1 MKKFL
6 LSLALAVAGF
16 SVQAATVVET
26 LTIDNFG
33 FTKATTYA
41 NCEYTSKDTGIKY
54 TGNMCLSNAANGSC
68 MQFRTGSG
76 KNAGLVVAANEKG
89 YKIVSI
95 AVEPSTTATTTNRWD
110 VYGNTTAYSSF
121 SDLFTETS
129 AGTLVGNGTTKS
141 TVTPTA
147 DYAFFGFRANNKS
160 IYIKSITITY
170 DDGGDG
176 TGPASA
182 GLSFAS
188 SALEVGVGETV
199 DGPALTKA
207 TTAEAVYS
215 SSNDAVA
222 TVDAATGKVTGVAAG
237 TATITAKTAAT
248 ADFKEG
254 EASYTVTVVD
264 YSIPGMTIEN
274 PMTVAQA
281 LAACTADKQTV
292 YVQGIVTEVTT
303 PWSTQYNNVT
313 YNIVDDGSND
323 VLVVFRGKWGAGV
336 TPTADKNP
344 EVGARVIVHGDIL
357 IYTDRKTGAQTKEV
371 NTGNEIVSYEAPGSF
386 DGVEDIVADDA
397 NAPVEYYN
405 LQGVRVANPENGLYI
420 RVQGKKA
427 TKVLVR

>member
-6 LSLALAVAGF
+6 LSLATMLCVCAFA
-16 SVQAATVVET
+16 SAETVT
-26 LTIDNFG
+26 
-33 FTKATTYA
+33 FTFYS
-41 NCEYTSKDTGIKY
+41 TSGVNNYDLEPAY
-54 TGNMCLSNAANGSC
+54 TGSSTGYIANGSKATQAPITLTLSGATADC
-68 MQFRTGSG
+68 WRNWSDGLRAYGKTASKKPTLQITGADGATITKVEFKLKSALTITASTGTMEKTTSVSSNSWTGSTEDVTFTLTG
-76 KNAGLVVAANEKG
+76 GNNAIQVL
-89 YKIVSI
+89 
-95 AVEPSTTATTTNRWD
+95 
-110 VYGNTTAYSSF
+110 
-121 SDLFTETS
+121 
-129 AGTLVGNGTTKS
+129 
-141 TVTPTA
+141 
-147 DYAFFGFRANNKS
+147 
-160 IYIKSITITY
+160 TITY
-170 DDGGDG
+170 EAAIAG
-176 TGPASA
+176 GPASA

-215 SSNDAVA
+215 SSDDAVA

-281 LAACTADKQTV
+281 LAACDESPKGV
-292 YVQGIVTEVTT
+292 YVCGIVTEVTT

-313 YNIVDDGSND
+313 YNIVDDGSTD
-323 VLVVFRGKWGAGV
+323 VLIVFRGKWGASV

-344 EVGARVIVHGDIL
+344 EVGARVIVKGDL
-357 IYTDRKTGAQTKEV
+357 INYNGTAKEV
-371 NTGNEIVSYEAPGSF
+371 NAGNEIVSYEAPGSF

-397 NAPVEYYN
+397 NAPVEFYN

>member
-6 LSLALAVAGF
+6 LSLATMLCVCAFA
-16 SVQAATVVET
+16 SAETVT
-26 LTIDNFG
+26 
-33 FTKATTYA
+33 FTFYSTSQTPAYNNYGLEPA
-41 NCEYTSKDTGIKY
+41 YTDSNTKY
-54 TGNMCLSNAANGSC
+54 IANGSKAIQAPITLTLSGATADC
-68 MQFRTGSG
+68 WRNWSDGLRAYGS
-76 KNAGLVVAANEKG
+76 K
-89 YKIVSI
+89 
-95 AVEPSTTATTTNRWD
+95 
-110 VYGNTTAYSSF
+110 
-121 SDLFTETS
+121 
-129 AGTLVGNGTTKS
+129 
-141 TVTPTA
+141 TPTLQITGA
-147 DYAFFGFRANNKS
+147 DGATITGVSFELKDA
-160 IYIKSITITY
+160 ITITASTGTMGKTTSVKSNSWTGST
-170 DDGGDG
+170 DDVTFTLTGKTRALQVLTITYEAAIAG
-176 TGPASA
+176 GPANA

-188 SALEVGVGETV
+188 SALEVGIGETV

-254 EASYTVTVVD
+254 SASYTVTVVD

-292 YVQGIVTEVTT
+292 YVQGIVTVVTT
-303 PWSTQYNNVT
+303 PYSTQYNNVT

-357 IYTDRKTGAQTKEV
+357 IYTDSKTGAQTKEV

>member
-6 LSLALAVAGF
+6 LSLATMLCACAF
-16 SVQAATVVET
+16 ASAETVT
-26 LTIDNFG
+26 
-33 FTKATTYA
+33 FTFYSASGVNNYDLEPA
-41 NCEYTSKDTGIKY
+41 YTDSKTGYI
-54 TGNMCLSNAANGSC
+54 ANGSKATQAPITLTLSGATADC
-68 MQFRTGSG
+68 WRNWIDGLRAYGS
-76 KNAGLVVAANEKG
+76 K
-89 YKIVSI
+89 
-95 AVEPSTTATTTNRWD
+95 
-110 VYGNTTAYSSF
+110 
-121 SDLFTETS
+121 
-129 AGTLVGNGTTKS
+129 
-141 TVTPTA
+141 TPTLQITGA
-147 DYAFFGFRANNKS
+147 DGATITGVSFELKDA
-160 IYIKSITITY
+160 ITITASTGTMGKTTSVKSNSWTGST
-170 DDGGDG
+170 DDVTFTLTGKTRALQVLTITYEAAIAG
-176 TGPASA
+176 GPANA

-188 SALEVGVGETV
+188 SALEVGIGETV

-254 EASYTVTVVD
+254 SASYTVTVVD

-281 LAACTADKQTV
+281 LAACTANKQTV

-357 IYTDRKTGAQTKEV
+357 IYTDSKTGAQTKEV

>member
-6 LSLALAVAGF
+6 LSLATMLCVCAFA
-16 SVQAATVVET
+16 SAETVM
-26 LTIDNFG
+26 
-33 FTKATTYA
+33 FTFYSASGVNNYDLEPA
-41 NCEYTSKDTGIKY
+41 Y
-54 TGNMCLSNAANGSC
+54 TGSSTGYIANGSKATQAPITLTLSGATADC
-68 MQFRTGSG
+68 WRNWSDGLRAYGKTASKKPTLQITGADGATITKVEFKLKSALTITASTGTMEKTTSVSSNSWTGSTEDVTFTLTG
-76 KNAGLVVAANEKG
+76 GNNAIQVL
-89 YKIVSI
+89 
-95 AVEPSTTATTTNRWD
+95 
-110 VYGNTTAYSSF
+110 
-121 SDLFTETS
+121 
-129 AGTLVGNGTTKS
+129 
-141 TVTPTA
+141 
-147 DYAFFGFRANNKS
+147 
-160 IYIKSITITY
+160 TITY
-170 DDGGDG
+170 EAAIAG
-176 TGPASA
+176 GPASA

-188 SALEVGVGETV
+188 SALEVGVGETI

-215 SSNDAVA
+215 SSDDAVA

-281 LAACTADKQTV
+281 LAACDESPKGV
-292 YVQGIVTEVTT
+292 YVCGIVTEVTT

-313 YNIVDDGSND
+313 YNIVDDGSTD
-323 VLVVFRGKWGAGV
+323 VLIVFRGKWGAGV

-344 EVGARVIVHGDIL
+344 EVGARVIVKGNL
-357 IYTDRKTGAQTKEV
+357 INYNGTDKEV

-397 NAPVEYYN
+397 NAPVEFYN

>member
-6 LSLALAVAGF
+6 LSLATMLCVCAFA
-16 SVQAATVVET
+16 SAETVT
-26 LTIDNFG
+26 
-33 FTKATTYA
+33 FTFYSTSQTPAYNNYGLEPA
-41 NCEYTSKDTGIKY
+41 YTDSNTKY
-54 TGNMCLSNAANGSC
+54 IANGSSTA
-68 MQFRTGSG
+68 QDGITLTLSG
-76 KNAGLVVAANEKG
+76 ASADSWRNWSDGLRA
-89 YKIVSI
+89 
-95 AVEPSTTATTTNRWD
+95 
-110 VYGNTTAYSSF
+110 YG
-121 SDLFTETS
+121 
-129 AGTLVGNGTTKS
+129 GK
-141 TVTPTA
+141 TPTLQITGA
-147 DYAFFGFRANNKS
+147 DGATITGVSFELKDA
-160 IYIKSITITY
+160 ITITASTGTMGKTTSVKSNSWTGST
-170 DDGGDG
+170 DDVTFTLTGKTRALQVLTITYEAAIAG
-176 TGPASA
+176 GPANA

-188 SALEVGVGETV
+188 SALEVGIGETV

-254 EASYTVTVVD
+254 TASYTVTVVD

-292 YVQGIVTEVTT
+292 YVQGIVTVVTT
-303 PWSTQYNNVT
+303 PYSTQYNNVT

-357 IYTDRKTGAQTKEV
+357 IYTDSKTGAQTKEV

>member
-6 LSLALAVAGF
+6 LSLATMLCACAF
-16 SVQAATVVET
+16 ASAETVTFTFYSASGVNNYDLEPAYT
-26 LTIDNFG
+26 DN
-33 FTKATTYA
+33 
-41 NCEYTSKDTGIKY
+41 NTGYI
-54 TGNMCLSNAANGSC
+54 ANGSKATQAPITLTLSGAAADC
-68 MQFRTGSG
+68 WRNWSDGLRAMGKTASKKPTLQITGADGATITGVSFSLAKALKITASTGTMEKTTSVSSNSWTGSTEDVTFTLTG
-76 KNAGLVVAANEKG
+76 GNNAIQVL
-89 YKIVSI
+89 
-95 AVEPSTTATTTNRWD
+95 
-110 VYGNTTAYSSF
+110 
-121 SDLFTETS
+121 
-129 AGTLVGNGTTKS
+129 
-141 TVTPTA
+141 
-147 DYAFFGFRANNKS
+147 
-160 IYIKSITITY
+160 TITY
-170 DDGGDG
+170 EAAIAG
-176 TGPASA
+176 GPASA

-215 SSNDAVA
+215 SSDDAVA

-281 LAACTADKQTV
+281 LAACTANKQTV

-357 IYTDRKTGAQTKEV
+357 IYTDSKTGAQTKEV

>member
-6 LSLALAVAGF
+6 LSLATMLCACAF
-16 SVQAATVVET
+16 ASAETVT
-26 LTIDNFG
+26 
-33 FTKATTYA
+33 FTFYSASGVNNYDLEPA
-41 NCEYTSKDTGIKY
+41 YTNSSTGYI
-54 TGNMCLSNAANGSC
+54 ANGSKATQAPITLTLSGATADC
-68 MQFRTGSG
+68 WRNWSDGLRAYGKTKKPTLQITGADGATITKVEFKLKSALTITASTGTMEKTTSVSSNSWTGSTEDVTFTLTG
-76 KNAGLVVAANEKG
+76 GNNAIQVL
-89 YKIVSI
+89 
-95 AVEPSTTATTTNRWD
+95 
-110 VYGNTTAYSSF
+110 
-121 SDLFTETS
+121 
-129 AGTLVGNGTTKS
+129 
-141 TVTPTA
+141 
-147 DYAFFGFRANNKS
+147 
-160 IYIKSITITY
+160 TITY
-170 DDGGDG
+170 EAAIAG
-176 TGPASA
+176 GPASA

-357 IYTDRKTGAQTKEV
+357 IYTDSKTGAQTKEV

>member
-6 LSLALAVAGF
+6 LSLATMLCACAFASAETVTFTFYSASGVNNYGLAPAYTDSNTGYI
-16 SVQAATVVET
+16 SNGSTASQAPIT
-26 LTIDNFG
+26 LTLSGAQTNCWRNWSDGLRAYGKTASKKPTLQITGADATI
-33 FTKATTYA
+33 TKVEFKLKSALTITASTGTMEKTT
-41 NCEYTSKDTGIKY
+41 SVS
-54 TGNMCLSNAANGSC
+54 SNSW
-68 MQFRTGSG
+68 TGSTEDVTFTLTG
-76 KNAGLVVAANEKG
+76 GNNAIQVL
-89 YKIVSI
+89 
-95 AVEPSTTATTTNRWD
+95 
-110 VYGNTTAYSSF
+110 
-121 SDLFTETS
+121 
-129 AGTLVGNGTTKS
+129 
-141 TVTPTA
+141 
-147 DYAFFGFRANNKS
+147 
-160 IYIKSITITY
+160 TITY
-170 DDGGDG
+170 EAAIAG
-176 TGPASA
+176 GPASA

-215 SSNDAVA
+215 SSNTAVA

-292 YVQGIVTEVTT
+292 YVQGIVTKVTT
-303 PWSTQYNNVT
+303 PWSTQYKNVT

-357 IYTDRKTGAQTKEV
+357 IYTDSKTGAQTKEV

>member
-6 LSLALAVAGF
+6 LSLATMLCVCAFA
-16 SVQAATVVET
+16 SAETVT
-26 LTIDNFG
+26 
-33 FTKATTYA
+33 FTFYSTSQTPAYNNYGLLPA
-41 NCEYTSKDTGIKY
+41 YTNSSTGYI
-54 TGNMCLSNAANGSC
+54 ANGSKATQAPITLTLSGATADC
-68 MQFRTGSG
+68 WRNWSDGLRAYGKTKKPTLQITGADGATITKVEFKLKSALTITASTGTMEKTSSVSSNSWTGSTEDVTFTLTG
-76 KNAGLVVAANEKG
+76 GNNAIQVL
-89 YKIVSI
+89 
-95 AVEPSTTATTTNRWD
+95 
-110 VYGNTTAYSSF
+110 
-121 SDLFTETS
+121 
-129 AGTLVGNGTTKS
+129 
-141 TVTPTA
+141 
-147 DYAFFGFRANNKS
+147 
-160 IYIKSITITY
+160 TITY
-170 DDGGDG
+170 EAAIAG
-176 TGPASA
+176 GPASA

-215 SSNDAVA
+215 SSNTAVA

-254 EASYTVTVVD
+254 TASYTVTVVD

-357 IYTDRKTGAQTKEV
+357 IYTDSKTGAQTKEV

>member
-6 LSLALAVAGF
+6 LSLAAMLCACAF
-16 SVQAATVVET
+16 ASAETVT
-26 LTIDNFG
+26 
-33 FTKATTYA
+33 FTFYSASGVNNYDLEPA
-41 NCEYTSKDTGIKY
+41 YTDSNTGYI
-54 TGNMCLSNAANGSC
+54 ANGSKATQAPITLTLGGASADSWRNWSDGLRAYGSKKPTLQITGADGATITGVSFELKDA
-68 MQFRTGSG
+68 MTIAANTGTMKSTQSTKSNSWTGSTD
-76 KNAGLVVAANEKG
+76 NVTFTL
-89 YKIVSI
+89 
-95 AVEPSTTATTTNRWD
+95 TATK
-110 VYGNTTAYSSF
+110 A
-121 SDLFTETS
+121 
-129 AGTLVGNGTTKS
+129 
-141 TVTPTA
+141 
-147 DYAFFGFRANNKS
+147 RA
-160 IYIKSITITY
+160 IQVLTITY
-170 DDGGDG
+170 EAAIAG
-176 TGPASA
+176 GPASA

-188 SALEVGVGETV
+188 SALEVGIGETV

-215 SSNDAVA
+215 SSDDAVA

-264 YSIPGMTIEN
+264 YSVPGLTIKN

-357 IYTDRKTGAQTKEV
+357 IYTDSKTGAQTKEV

>member
-6 LSLALAVAGF
+6 LSLATMLCACAF
-16 SVQAATVVET
+16 ASAETVT
-26 LTIDNFG
+26 
-33 FTKATTYA
+33 FTFYSASGVNNYDLEPA
-41 NCEYTSKDTGIKY
+41 YTDSKTGYI
-54 TGNMCLSNAANGSC
+54 ANGSKATQAPITLTLSGATADC
-68 MQFRTGSG
+68 WRNWSDGLRAYGKTKKPTLQITGADGATITKVEFKLKSALTITASTGTMEKITSVSSNSWTGSTEDVTFTLTG
-76 KNAGLVVAANEKG
+76 GNNAIQVL
-89 YKIVSI
+89 
-95 AVEPSTTATTTNRWD
+95 
-110 VYGNTTAYSSF
+110 
-121 SDLFTETS
+121 
-129 AGTLVGNGTTKS
+129 
-141 TVTPTA
+141 
-147 DYAFFGFRANNKS
+147 
-160 IYIKSITITY
+160 TITY
-170 DDGGDG
+170 EAAIAG
-176 TGPASA
+176 GPASA

-215 SSNDAVA
+215 SSDDAVA

-254 EASYTVTVVD
+254 SASYTVTVVD

-292 YVQGIVTEVTT
+292 YVQGIVTVVTT
-303 PWSTQYNNVT
+303 PYSTQYNNVT

-357 IYTDRKTGAQTKEV
+357 IYTDSKTGAQTKEV

>member
-6 LSLALAVAGF
+6 LSLATMLCVCAFA
-16 SVQAATVVET
+16 SAETVT
-26 LTIDNFG
+26 
-33 FTKATTYA
+33 FTFYSASGVNNYDLEPA
-41 NCEYTSKDTGIKY
+41 Y
-54 TGNMCLSNAANGSC
+54 TGSSTGYIANGSKATQAPITLTLGGASADSWRNWSDGLRAYGSKKPTLQITGADGATITGVSFELKDA
-68 MQFRTGSG
+68 MTIAANTGTMKSTQSTKSNSWTGSTD
-76 KNAGLVVAANEKG
+76 NVTFTL
-89 YKIVSI
+89 
-95 AVEPSTTATTTNRWD
+95 TATK
-110 VYGNTTAYSSF
+110 A
-121 SDLFTETS
+121 
-129 AGTLVGNGTTKS
+129 
-141 TVTPTA
+141 
-147 DYAFFGFRANNKS
+147 RA
-160 IYIKSITITY
+160 IQVLTITY
-170 DDGGDG
+170 EAAIAG
-176 TGPASA
+176 GPASA

-188 SALEVGVGETV
+188 SALEVGIGETV

-215 SSNDAVA
+215 SSDDAVA

-264 YSIPGMTIEN
+264 YSVPGLTIKN

-292 YVQGIVTEVTT
+292 YVQGIVTKVTT

-344 EVGARVIVHGDIL
+344 EVGARVIIHGDIL
-357 IYTDRKTGAQTKEV
+357 IYTDSKTGAQTKEV

>member
-1 MKKFL
+1 MEKTT
-6 LSLALAVAGF
+6 
-16 SVQAATVVET
+16 SVSSNSWTGSTEDVTFT
-26 LTIDNFG
+26 LTG
-33 FTKATTYA
+33 
-41 NCEYTSKDTGIKY
+41 
-54 TGNMCLSNAANGSC
+54 GNNAI
-68 MQFRTGSG
+68 QV
-76 KNAGLVVAANEKG
+76 L
-89 YKIVSI
+89 
-95 AVEPSTTATTTNRWD
+95 
-110 VYGNTTAYSSF
+110 
-121 SDLFTETS
+121 
-129 AGTLVGNGTTKS
+129 
-141 TVTPTA
+141 
-147 DYAFFGFRANNKS
+147 
-160 IYIKSITITY
+160 TITY
-170 DDGGDG
+170 EAAIAG
-176 TGPASA
+176 GPASA

-215 SSNDAVA
+215 SSDDAVA

-281 LAACTADKQTV
+281 LAACDESPKGV
-292 YVQGIVTEVTT
+292 YVCGIVTEVTT

-313 YNIVDDGSND
+313 YNIVDDGSTD
-323 VLVVFRGKWGAGV
+323 VLIVFRGKWGAGV

-344 EVGARVIVHGDIL
+344 EVGARVIVKGNL
-357 IYTDRKTGAQTKEV
+357 INYNGTDKEV

-397 NAPVEYYN
+397 NAPVEFYN

>member
-1 MKKFL
+1 MLCVCAFA
-6 LSLALAVAGF
+6 SAE
-16 SVQAATVVET
+16 TVT
-26 LTIDNFG
+26 
-33 FTKATTYA
+33 FTFYSASGVNNYDLEPA
-41 NCEYTSKDTGIKY
+41 Y
-54 TGNMCLSNAANGSC
+54 TGSSTGYIANGSKATQAPITLTLGGASADSWRNWSDGLRAYGSKKPTLQITGADGATITGVSFELKDA
-68 MQFRTGSG
+68 MTIAANTGTMKSTQSTKSNSWTGSTD
-76 KNAGLVVAANEKG
+76 NVTFTL
-89 YKIVSI
+89 
-95 AVEPSTTATTTNRWD
+95 TATK
-110 VYGNTTAYSSF
+110 A
-121 SDLFTETS
+121 
-129 AGTLVGNGTTKS
+129 
-141 TVTPTA
+141 
-147 DYAFFGFRANNKS
+147 RA
-160 IYIKSITITY
+160 IQVLTITY
-170 DDGGDG
+170 EAAIAG
-176 TGPASA
+176 GPASA

-188 SALEVGVGETV
+188 SALEVGIGETV

-215 SSNDAVA
+215 SSDDAVA

-303 PWSTQYNNVT
+303 PWSTQYKNVT
-313 YNIVDDGSND
+313 YNIIDDGSND

-357 IYTDRKTGAQTKEV
+357 IYTDSKTGAQTKEV